1 MPGRLLSRRTAVG
14 SALAAPLVLVACDID
29 PPARDDASP
38 ASPPPPE
45 DAELVPAVVAELV
58 RAEGVLA
65 AAAAAT
71 GLAARLDPLLAAHA
85 AHRELLAD
93 AVADAELPDAS
104 PARVPDAPDRAL
116 AAVRRSEQ
124 RLLRQLREACVGAAS
139 GDLARVLAS
148 VAASTAQ
155 HSAALPA
162 TVLGSGTAA

>member
-1 MPGRLLSRRTAVG
+1 MPGRPLSRRTAVG
-14 SALAAPLVLVACDID
+14 SALVAPLALAACDID

-38 ASPPPPE
+38 ASPQPPE
-45 DAELVPAVVAELV
+45 DAELVTSVVVELV

-65 AAAAAT
+65 AAAAT
-71 GLAARLDPLLAAHA
+71 GLTARLAPLAAAHA
-85 AHRELLAD
+85 AHRQVLVG

-124 RLLRQLREACVGAAS
+124 QLLRQLREACIGAAS

-162 TVLGSGTAA
+162 TALGSGTAP

>member
-1 MPGRLLSRRTAVG
+1 MPGRPLSRRTAVG
-14 SALAAPLVLVACDID
+14 SALAAPLVLAACDID
-29 PPARDDASP
+29 PPARDDASA

-45 DAELVPAVVAELV
+45 DAELVAAVVAELV
-58 RAEGVLA
+58 RAVGVLA
-65 AAAAAT
+65 AAAPAP

-85 AHRELLAD
+85 AHRELLAG

-124 RLLRQLREACVGAAS
+124 RLLRLLREACVGAAS

-155 HSAALPA
+155 HSAALG
-162 TVLGSGTAA
+162 TGTAA

>member
-1 MPGRLLSRRTAVG
+1 MG
-14 SALAAPLVLVACDID
+14 SALTTPLVLAACDID
-29 PPARDDASP
+29 PPARDDTSP

-45 DAELVPAVVAELV
+45 DAELVASVVAELV

-65 AAAAAT
+65 AATAAPE
-71 GLAARLDPLLAAHA
+71 LAARLAPLVDAHA
-85 AHRELLAD
+85 AHRELLVG
-93 AVADAELPDAS
+93 AVAEAQLPDSS
-104 PARVPDAPDRAL
+104 PTRVPDAPDRAL

>member
-1 MPGRLLSRRTAVG
+1 MG
-14 SALAAPLVLVACDID
+14 SALTAPLVLAACDID
-29 PPARDDASP
+29 PPPRDDTSP

-45 DAELVPAVVAELV
+45 DSELVASVVVELV

-65 AAAAAT
+65 AAAAS
-71 GLAARLDPLLAAHA
+71 GLTARLAPLAAAHA
-85 AHRELLAD
+85 AHRELLVG
-93 AVADAELPDAS
+93 AVADAEVPDAS
-104 PARVPDAPDRAL
+104 PTRVPDAPDRAL

>member
-1 MPGRLLSRRTAVG
+1 MPGRSLSRRTAVG
-14 SALAAPLVLVACDID
+14 SALVAPLVLAACDID

-45 DAELVPAVVAELV
+45 DAELVASVVTELR

-65 AAAAAT
+65 AAAAS
-71 GLAARLDPLLAAHA
+71 GLAARLAPLTAAHA
-85 AHRELLAD
+85 AHRELLAG
-93 AVADAELPDAS
+93 AVADTELPDVS
-104 PARVPDAPDRAL
+104 PARVPAAPDRAL

-155 HSAALPA
+155 HSAS
-162 TVLGSGTAA
+162 LGPGTAA

>member
-1 MPGRLLSRRTAVG
+1 MPGRPLSRRRAVG
-14 SALAAPLVLVACDID
+14 SALAAPLVVAACDID
-29 PPARDDASP
+29 PPARDDTSP

-45 DAELVPAVVAELV
+45 DAELVDAVVAELV
-58 RAEGVLA
+58 RAEGVLTGA
-65 AAAAAT
+65 AAS
-71 GLAARLDPLLAAHA
+71 GLTARLDPLVAAHA
-85 AHRELLAD
+85 AHRELLAG
-93 AVADAELPDAS
+93 AVADAELPGAS

-155 HSAALPA
+155 HSA
-162 TVLGSGTAA
+162 TLGSGTAA